1 MPTQLFNIVT
11 PSVQAS
17 VETFFF
23 QQPALTSVTTFTV
36 TGAQFADDAGDSP
49 STIPDVS
56 PSGYYNFFIN
66 GVLQQRTTYVVTPG
80 TGAAG
85 TVVFTS
91 DTAFSLLDD
100 TPVVLE
106 AVSLTAG

>member
-17 VETFFF
+17 VGTFFF
-23 QQPALTSVTTFTV
+23 SSSALTDVTTFTV
-36 TGAQFADDAGDSP
+36 TGAQFANDAGDTP

-56 PSGYYNFFIN
+56 PNGYYNLFIN

-80 TGAAG
+80 AGATG

-91 DTAFSLLDD
+91 DAPFSLLAD
-100 TPVVLE
+100 TPVILE
-106 AVSLTAG
+106 AVSLTAV